1 LLTVRKTAERI
12 FLIMTAEKKNYLT
25 GKAREIRRLTLQC
38 IGSIGIGHVGGSL
51 SIAELLAVLYFD
63 KMRVRPEDPQWKERD
78 KLVLSKGHAGPA
90 LYSTLSMKGYF
101 PEEMLFTL
109 NKPGTSLPSHCDM
122 RKTPGIDMTTGS
134 LGQGA
139 STAVGLA
146 LAQRLDG
153 TDARTFVIFGD
164 GEIQE
169 GQVWEAMMFAAHRNL
184 SNLTA
189 IVDYNNM
196 QIDGTTDE
204 ICSLRTLTDK
214 FRSFGITPY
223 EADGHDP
230 ESLSDALD
238 LAIHDGKPSVVVMNT
253 VKGRGVSEFEG
264 KRSSHNAAVTEE
276 ILRKCLSELDGKEA
290 EA

>member
-1 LLTVRKTAERI
+1 MTKQFQSLFETHNDMI
-12 FLIMTAEKKNYLT
+12 TAEKKQFLT
-25 GKAREIRRLTLQC
+25 EKAREIRRLTLKC

-63 KMRVRPEDPQWKERD
+63 KMRIRPDEPDWKERD

-90 LYSTLSMKGYF
+90 LYSTLALCGYF
-101 PEEMLFTL
+101 STELLYTL

-139 STAVGLA
+139 SSAVGLA
-146 LAQRLDG
+146 LAQKLDG

-169 GQVWEAMMFAAHRNL
+169 GQVWEAMLFAAHRNL
-184 SNLTA
+184 ENLTA
-189 IVDYNNM
+189 IIDYNNM

-204 ICSLRTLTDK
+204 ICSLRILPEK
-214 FRSFGITPY
+214 FKAFGITPY
-223 EADGHDP
+223 ETDGHDP
-230 ESLSDALD
+230 EALSAALD
-238 LAIHDGKPSVVVMNT
+238 MAIIDKKPSVVIMHT
-253 VKGRGVSEFEG
+253 VKGHGVSEFEG
-264 KRSSHNAAVTEE
+264 KRSSHNAVVTEE
-276 ILRKCLSELDGKEA
+276 ILEKCLGELA
-290 EA
+290 